1 MGQLEHTPT
10 RPPARHRHPGDAP
23 RPSREAAGNRFRY
36 GGPWFSAAS
45 ALPLDPG
52 LGRLDRLARLL
63 AVAVRRPRRMVALI
77 VLLVRTQSEEVF
89 LSQSVAGRSL
99 QEYFDHRFLGVF
111 PQNQLCRAVLVLPE
125 RHDDYLRG
133 RRRQALRTNLRRA
146 AATGIQCESQVRSS
160 RALDAA
166 RVILDRRMAP
176 STEADLASLTRVW
189 PALFSS
195 PDVTLTLAKDPHD
208 EPLALMAAV
217 IDESVCVI
225 HVAVA
230 SDHEAR
236 WALHDHL
243 VRLLI
248 ARGVRYLLSEG
259 GGPFGALGF
268 APEVHHYQ
276 RLLGYELRHLIPR
289 SAHPVGAPHGHRP
302 VDPLTRRQVGSGS
315 DCVR

>member
-1 MGQLEHTPT
+1 
-10 RPPARHRHPGDAP
+10 
-23 RPSREAAGNRFRY
+23 
-36 GGPWFSAAS
+36 
-45 ALPLDPG
+45 
-52 LGRLDRLARLL
+52 
-63 AVAVRRPRRMVALI
+63 MVALI
-77 VLLVRTQSEEVF
+77 VLLVRTQSQEVF

-99 QEYFDHRFLGVF
+99 HEYFDQRFLGVV
-111 PQNQLCRAVLVLPE
+111 PQNQLCRAVLILP
-125 RHDDYLRG
+125 
-133 RRRQALRTNLRRA
+133 
-146 AATGIQCESQVRSS
+146 
-160 RALDAA
+160 
-166 RVILDRRMAP
+166 DRRVAQ

-189 PALFSS
+189 PRLFSS
-195 PDVTLTLAKDPHD
+195 PDGTLTLAKDPHD

-276 RLLGYELRHLIPR
+276 RLLGYELCHLVPR
-289 SAHPVGAPHGHRP
+289 TAHPVGAARGRRP